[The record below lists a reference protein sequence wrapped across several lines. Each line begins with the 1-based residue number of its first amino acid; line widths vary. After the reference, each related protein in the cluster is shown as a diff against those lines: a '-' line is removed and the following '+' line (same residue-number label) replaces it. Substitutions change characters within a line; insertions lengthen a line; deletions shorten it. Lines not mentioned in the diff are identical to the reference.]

1 MERSAW
7 TDERLNDLAATLDT
21 SVKLVHDEIR
31 ALREDTRQELR
42 GLREEVR
49 EDFRDLRQDIR
60 DLRADF
66 SAWQRQIAQ
75 IGWALA
81 AALIGAVVAIII
93 ALA

>member
-93 ALA
+93 GLA

>member
-7 TDERLNDLAATLDT
+7 TDERLDDLAATLDT
-21 SVKLVHDEIR
+21 SVKLLHEEIH
-31 ALREDTRQELR
+31 ALREETRQ
-42 GLREEVR
+42 
-49 EDFRDLRQDIR
+49 DFRDLRQDVR
-60 DLRADF
+60 DLRADL

-81 AALIGAVVAIII
+81 AALIGAVVAIIV

>member
-1 MERSAW
+1 MTV
-7 TDERLNDLAATLDT
+7 TDVSTMHE
-21 SVKLVHDEIR
+21 EIR

-93 ALA
+93 GLA